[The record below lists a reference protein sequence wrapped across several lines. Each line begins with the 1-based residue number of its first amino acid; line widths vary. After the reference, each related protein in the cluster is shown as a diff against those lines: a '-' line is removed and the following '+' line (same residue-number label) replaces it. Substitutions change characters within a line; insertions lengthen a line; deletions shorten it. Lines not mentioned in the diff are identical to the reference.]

1 MNLVDQLLKADA
13 KKVNDLETGVYKSK
27 KLAKVLGK
35 GEAVEIT
42 VREIPSRRLNE
53 LVAFQLDKN
62 GNVDFSKTYDTKLMV
77 CLEGIVEPSMRNKD
91 LQEHFGAKTGTDLI
105 EKLFGSEVN
114 EISDAISA
122 LSGLTGNEEEE
133 VKN

>member
-13 KKVNDLETGVYKSK
+13 KKVNDLDTGVYKSK
-27 KLAKVLGK
+27 KLAKVLGQD
-35 GEAVEIT
+35 EPVEIT
-42 VREIPSRRLNE
+42 IREIPSRRLNDI
-53 LVAFQLDKN
+53 VAFQLDKK
-62 GNVDFSKTYDTKLMV
+62 GNVDFAKTFETKLMV

-91 LQEHFGAKTGTDLI
+91 LQEHFGAKSGTDLA

-122 LSGLTGNEEEE
+122 LSGLVGNEEEE
-133 VKN
+133 IKN

>member
-13 KKVNDLETGVYKSK
+13 KKINDLDAGVYLSK

-35 GEAVEIT
+35 DEPVEIT
-42 VREIPSRRLNE
+42 IREIPSRRLNE
-53 LVAFQLDKN
+53 LVAYQLDKK
-62 GNVDFSKTYDTKLMV
+62 GNVDFAKTFDTKLML

-91 LQEHFGAKTGTDLI
+91 LQEHFGAKTGTDLA
-105 EKLFGSEVN
+105 EKLFGNEIN

-122 LSGLTGNEEEE
+122 LSGLVGNEEEE

>member
-13 KKVNDLETGVYKSK
+13 KKVNDLDTGVYLSK

-35 GEAVEIT
+35 DEPVEI
-42 VREIPSRRLNE
+42 VIREIPSRRLNDI
-53 LVAFQLDKN
+53 VAYQLDKK
-62 GNVDFSKTYDTKLMV
+62 GNVDFAKMYDTKLMV
-77 CLEGIVEPSMRNKD
+77 CLEGIVEPSMRNTD
-91 LQEHFGAKTGTDLI
+91 LQAHFGAKTGTDLA

>member
-13 KKVNDLETGVYKSK
+13 KKINDLDTGVYLSK

-35 GEAVEIT
+35 DEPVEVVI
-42 VREIPSRRLNE
+42 REIPSRRLNDII
-53 LVAFQLDKN
+53 AYQLDKK
-62 GNVDFSKTYDTKLMV
+62 GNVDFAKMYDTKLMV

-91 LQEHFGAKTGTDLI
+91 LQEHFGAKTGTDLA

-122 LSGLTGNEEEE
+122 LSGLVGNEEEE

>member
-13 KKVNDLETGVYKSK
+13 KKINDLDTGVYKSK
-27 KLAKVLGK
+27 KLAKVLGQD
-35 GEAVEIT
+35 EPVEIT
-42 VREIPSRRLNE
+42 IREIPSRRLNDI
-53 LVAFQLDKN
+53 VAFQLDKK
-62 GNVDFSKTYDTKLMV
+62 GNVDFAKTFETKLMV

-91 LQEHFGAKTGTDLI
+91 LQEHFGAKSGTDLA

-122 LSGLTGNEEEE
+122 LSGLVGNEEEE
-133 VKN
+133 IKN

>member
-13 KKVNDLETGVYKSK
+13 KKINDLDTGVYLSK

-35 GEAVEIT
+35 DEPVEIT
-42 VREIPSRRLNE
+42 IREIPSRRLNDI
-53 LVAFQLDKN
+53 VAYQLDKK
-62 GNVDFSKTYDTKLMV
+62 GNVDFAKSFDTKLMV

-91 LQEHFGAKTGTDLI
+91 LQEHFGAKTGTDLA

-122 LSGLTGNEEEE
+122 LSGLVGNEEEE

>member
-1 MNLVDQLLKADA
+1 MNLVDQLMKADA
-13 KKVNDLETGVYKSK
+13 KKINDLDTGVYLSK
-27 KLAKVLGK
+27 KLAKVLGQD
-35 GEAVEIT
+35 EPVEIT
-42 VREIPSRRLNE
+42 IREIPSRRLNDI
-53 LVAFQLDKN
+53 VAYQLDKK
-62 GNVDFSKTYDTKLMV
+62 GNVDFAKSFDTKLMV

-91 LQEHFGAKTGTDLI
+91 LQEHFGAKTGTDLA

-122 LSGLTGNEEEE
+122 LSGLVGNEEEE

>member
-13 KKVNDLETGVYKSK
+13 KKINDLNTSVYLSK
-27 KLAKVLGK
+27 KLAKVLGQD
-35 GEAVEIT
+35 EPVEVTI
-42 VREIPSRRLNE
+42 REIPSRRLNE
-53 LVAFQLDKN
+53 VIAYQLDKK
-62 GNVDFSKTYDTKLMV
+62 GNVDFAKTYDTKLMV
-77 CLEGIVEPSMRNKD
+77 CLEGIVDPSMRNKE

-133 VKN
+133 IKN

>member
-13 KKVNDLETGVYKSK
+13 KKINDLETSVYLSK
-27 KLAKVLGK
+27 KLAKVL
-35 GEAVEIT
+35 EQDEPVEVTI
-42 VREIPSRRLNE
+42 REIPSRRLNDI
-53 LVAFQLDKN
+53 VAFQLDKK
-62 GNVDFSKTYDTKLMV
+62 GNVDFAKTFETKLMV

-91 LQEHFGAKTGTDLI
+91 LQEHFGAKSGTDLA

-122 LSGLTGNEEEE
+122 LSGLVGNEEEE
-133 VKN
+133 IKN

>member
-13 KKVNDLETGVYKSK
+13 KKINDLNTSVYLSK
-27 KLAKVLGK
+27 KLAKVLGQDDP
-35 GEAVEIT
+35 VEVTI
-42 VREIPSRRLNE
+42 REIPSRRLNE
-53 LVAFQLDKN
+53 VIAFQLDKK
-62 GNVDFSKTYDTKLMV
+62 GNVDFAKTYDTKLMV
-77 CLEGIVEPSMRNKD
+77 CLEGIVDPSMRNKD

>member
-13 KKVNDLETGVYKSK
+13 KKINDLDTGVYLSN
-27 KLAKVLGK
+27 KLAKVLGQD
-35 GEAVEIT
+35 EPVEVVI
-42 VREIPSRRLNE
+42 REIPSRRLNE
-53 LVAFQLDKN
+53 LVAYQLDKK
-62 GNVDFSKTYDTKLMV
+62 GNVDFAKTFDTKLML

-91 LQEHFGAKTGTDLI
+91 LQEHFGAKTGTDLA
-105 EKLFGSEVN
+105 EKLFGNEIN

-122 LSGLTGNEEEE
+122 LSGLVGNEEEE

>member
-122 LSGLTGNEEEE
+122 LS
-133 VKN
+133 

>member
-133 VKN
+133 IKN

>member
-1 MNLVDQLLKADA
+1 MNIVDQLLKADA

-27 KLAKVLGK
+27 KLAKVLGQD
-35 GEAVEIT
+35 EAVEIT

-53 LVAFQLDKN
+53 LVAFQLDKK
-62 GNVDFSKTYDTKLMV
+62 GNVDFSKTYDTKLML

-122 LSGLTGNEEEE
+122 LSGMTGNEEEE

>member
-27 KLAKVLGK
+27 KLAKVLGQD
-35 GEAVEIT
+35 EAVEIT

-53 LVAFQLDKN
+53 LVAFQLDKK
-62 GNVDFSKTYDTKLMV
+62 GDVDFSKTYDTKLMV

-114 EISDAISA
+114 
-122 LSGLTGNEEEE
+122 
-133 VKN
+133 